1 MRGVADKAGNKA
13 QGSISWSFTVADF
26 GASAASVHVTGLLLN
41 ASSSSVNTAAL
52 TAIKTDLATLLG
64 VADTRLTNLQIS
76 NTWIG
81 GVSMTSLE
89 LTIAASSSKTATS
102 LAQQLA
108 ETVENLAPGS
118 NALSSYSSAL
128 KTAVTTQVYRSD
140 WFALYY

>member
-1 MRGVADKAGNKA
+1 VRGVADKAGNKA